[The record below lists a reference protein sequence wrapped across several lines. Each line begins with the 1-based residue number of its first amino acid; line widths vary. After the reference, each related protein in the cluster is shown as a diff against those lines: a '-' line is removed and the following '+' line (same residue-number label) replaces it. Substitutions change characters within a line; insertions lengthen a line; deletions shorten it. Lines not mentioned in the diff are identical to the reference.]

1 MPSAC
6 RKERRTFSIQKEKR
20 AWDWETHQSSEGRV
34 VEIDGDVCMDFEG
47 KKTTDAM
54 VSLASNVYTQ
64 PEGRQDAP
72 GLPLGPLTT
81 SPSFLRSIVHVLT
94 SPEAGLT
101 LSWKMPFVFLMAAFR
116 SASDILENESA
127 RFWCARSGGREQTR
141 EDQPQE
147 GRPGKQSE
155 H

>member
-1 MPSAC
+1 MP
-6 RKERRTFSIQKEKR
+6 
-20 AWDWETHQSSEGRV
+20 
-34 VEIDGDVCMDFEG
+34 
-47 KKTTDAM
+47 M
-54 VSLASNVYTQ
+54 VSLASNMYTS

-72 GLPLGPLTT
+72 GFPLGPLTT

-127 RFWCARSGGREQTR
+127 RLWCARSGGREQTR

-147 GRPGKQSE
+147 GRPGKRSE
-155 H
+155 TDDEDVRGLEAFLLQKQTQMTVSSSG